1 MPSVR
6 NDSVTKLEQ
15 GREPCQKRKF
25 TTIGILRYTMRP
37 DIEAGVQ
44 AHSSRLFRGRP
55 QTHNPDDIAGNEGG
69 ALAEQ
74 ESQS

>member
-1 MPSVR
+1 
-6 NDSVTKLEQ
+6 
-15 GREPCQKRKF
+15 
-25 TTIGILRYTMRP
+25 MRP

-74 ESQS
+74 ESQSQCHGPL